1 MKSPV
6 PLREIFEVPP
16 RWRRLWS
23 RMRISPRC
31 PVGFLV
37 WKPER
42 RCPRWVFQAYQVK
55 LVGWYIPIFIIY
67 ILVDMSCMDDIPS
80 RCRLG
85 DGNHPVIGFFLIQCI
100 YIYVCVCLG
109 IANTRWMIMLAIG
122 TGIYANMKWMIMNH
136 IPCFDPGTC
145 ECDGDLLGMTW
156 GTNKKSGL
164 KDCKW
169 HLCPSLLSE
178 LV

>member
-100 YIYVCVCLG
+100 YMCVFGYCQYEMDDHVG
-109 IANTRWMIMLAIG
+109 NRYRYICQYEMDDHEPYTMFWPWHMWMWWG
-122 TGIYANMKWMIMNH
+122 FTGDDMGYKQKEWV
-136 IPCFDPGTC
+136 
-145 ECDGDLLGMTW
+145 
-156 GTNKKSGL
+156 KGL
-164 KDCKW
+164 
-169 HLCPSLLSE
+169 
-178 LV
+178 

>member
-1 MKSPV
+1 
-6 PLREIFEVPP
+6 
-16 RWRRLWS
+16 
-23 RMRISPRC
+23 
-31 PVGFLV
+31 
-37 WKPER
+37 
-42 RCPRWVFQAYQVK
+42 
-55 LVGWYIPIFIIY
+55 
-67 ILVDMSCMDDIPS
+67 MSCMDDIPS

-100 YIYVCVCLG
+100 YICVCLG

-122 TGIYANMKWMIMNH
+122 
-136 IPCFDPGTC
+136 
-145 ECDGDLLGMTW
+145 
-156 GTNKKSGL
+156 SGL

>member
-67 ILVDMSCMDDIPS
+67 IYISWYELHGWYSISVQIGWWESS
-80 RCRLG
+80 RNRIC
-85 DGNHPVIGFFLIQCI
+85 LIQCI
-100 YIYVCVCLG
+100 YICVCLG